1 MNVLDLALTVI
12 TAGVGIV
19 GLLGIVISGLQYAAA
34 GGSEEMV
41 AKSKR
46 RIAAIVVGMALW
58 AFLYIIMNT
67 FLLGEI

>member
-1 MNVLDLALTVI
+1 
-12 TAGVGIV
+12 
-19 GLLGIVISGLQYAAA
+19 LLGIVLAGLQYAAA

-46 RIAAIVVGMALW
+46 RIAAIVVGVALW
-58 AFLYIIMNT
+58 VFLYILMRT